1 MVRRTYYIMLVDSVE
16 GVVVV
21 LVGIVV
27 VEDKHWKVEFQKIS
41 LAWLLKKITFWFK
54 ARVRVRVA
62 VVTGDSDSERVY
74 RDLSE

>member
-1 MVRRTYYIMLVDSVE
+1 MLADWAK

-27 VEDKHWKVEFQKIS
+27 VEEEHWKVEFQKIS
-41 LAWLLKKITFWFK
+41 STWLLKQITFWFK
-54 ARVRVRVA
+54 ARVRVRVE

-74 RDLSE
+74 RDLLE